1 MRSLT
6 PSAEKIC
13 AIAVEQ
19 FAELGYDASSL
30 NDIAAAAGMRKPSL
44 YAHFAG
50 KDDLFQVVYA
60 RALHAE
66 HEYLEAC
73 FAEQVPTGEL
83 PGQRFAE
90 RLNARYQA
98 SAHLRFMLRTAF
110 FPPSELRPVICAG
123 FEAYL
128 ARLGELFAQ
137 ALRTFAP
144 GLEEGQQRL
153 YGDAYLGIVDS
164 LNVELIY
171 AGAEAFERRLAAL
184 WWMFGMSLAKL

>member
-13 AIAVEQ
+13 ALAVEQ

-73 FAEQVPTGEL
+73 FAEKVTAGEL

-90 RLNARYQA
+90 RLNQRYQA

-128 ARLGELFAQ
+128 ARLGELFTQ
-137 ALRTFAP
+137 ALRRYASA
-144 GLEEGQQRL
+144 LDEQQQRL

-171 AGAEAFERRLAAL
+171 AGAGAFERRLAAL
-184 WWMFGMSLAKL
+184 WRLFGESLARL